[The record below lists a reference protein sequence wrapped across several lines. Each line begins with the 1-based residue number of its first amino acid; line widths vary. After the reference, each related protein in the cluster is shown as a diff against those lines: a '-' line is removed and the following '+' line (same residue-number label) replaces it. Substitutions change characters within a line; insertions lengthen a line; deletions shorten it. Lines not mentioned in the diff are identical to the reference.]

1 MKIASYFSLITFSHT
16 IFALPFAAIGFFFA
30 LTSTASV
37 FDWKLFVYVILCMV
51 FARSAAMA
59 FNRYLDADIDTK
71 NERTAQREIPRGAI
85 SRTNALLFT
94 IGASILFVMCT
105 YFINMLCFYLS
116 PVALFVILVY
126 SYTKRITYLCHF
138 VLGLGLSLAP
148 IGAYLAVTA
157 EFTLIPILF
166 SCIVF
171 SWTAGFDILYA
182 LQDEEFDVR
191 EGLFSI
197 PAKLGRTGA
206 LVVSIAV
213 HVITVFLVVL
223 LGVYAQFSFYYW
235 IGACIF
241 SSLLIYQH
249 TLISPR
255 DISKIN
261 IAFGTSNGIASVL
274 YAVFV
279 IIGFYAFP

>member
-37 FDWKLFVYVILCMV
+37 FDWTLFVYVILCMV

-157 EFTLIPILF
+157 EFALIPILF

-171 SWTAGFDILYA
+171 TWTAGFDILYA

-213 HVITVFLVVL
+213 HGITVFLVVL
-223 LGVYAQFSFYYW
+223 LGMYAQFSLYYW
-235 IGACIF
+235 IGAIIF

-249 TLISPR
+249 TLVTPR

-279 IIGFYAFP
+279 IMGFYVFP